1 MILYATLA
9 VALGCAILFGV
20 ISGAASRSKSRNRI
34 DESLYTGREDQE
46 WVDRS

>member
-1 MILYATLA
+1 MTLFA
-9 VALGCAILFGV
+9 VLAIALGCAILFGV
-20 ISGAASRSKSRNRI
+20 ISGAVSRSRTRNRI